1 MSSDEKE
8 STLTSFVLD
17 YSDELLS
24 DISFLKM
31 ACRKKPEIIKFA
43 STSIL
48 QNYESVYEIL
58 ESLSFEIE
66 TLSSNKKI
74 EIINKEI
81 DFIKKEIE
89 ILDKSIQEEIYK
101 CKISEYDK
109 LSYERY
115 SLDKREIKIFCQSL
129 PEEVYNY
136 PKILIELCKH
146 DDAALEKAS
155 YNTRNNFNIVREIV
169 SNKDSCVNFCYASH
183 ALQTNLI
190 LLKMYA
196 LNINGKDDEFL
207 FEVFNKVNEI
217 DKNSFDKEFALKMCA
232 KHGWFTKYLNKSLQN
247 DHDVL
252 RTCLA
257 SQYFSYWDEN
267 DDYDISCMTYCSP
280 DNTLLRDKNFVKKC
294 LERDI
299 EQIKYFKHLEFIDY
313 SFTFNIYFDHAD
325 DMIHDKMPYNIH
337 EYFSY
342 LPIKLQEEEN
352 FLLVYQCTKV
362 ICKVLEYLK
371 YPMFSKCPK
380 LDLIDHINEMN
391 QNYKNFKLIYM
402 AINRNFVRSTKKLI
416 ISFAGSKN
424 IMTANYSCYLP
435 MLDGDGYTGIRY
447 LIAEYLG
454 INLSDEIRLID
465 HIKIVRCFYRKFG
478 ELSNKIIDTRKYKKI
493 EN

>member
-8 STLTSFVLD
+8 STLTSFILD

-58 ESLSFEIE
+58 ESLSFESE

-74 EIINKEI
+74 EIIDKEI
-81 DFIKKEIE
+81 DFIEKEIE
-89 ILDKSIQEEIYK
+89 ILGKSIPEEMYVFK
-101 CKISEYDK
+101 KRK
-109 LSYERY
+109 LVELSVERY
-115 SLDKREIKIFCQSL
+115 DLDKREIEIFYRSL
-129 PEEVYNY
+129 PEEIYNY
-136 PKILIELCKH
+136 PKILIEFCKH
-146 DDAALEKAS
+146 GFNALEKAS
-155 YNTRNNFNIVREIV
+155 YNTRNNFNIVKEIV
-169 SNKDSCVNFCYASH
+169 SNKDSCVNFYHASH

-196 LNINGKDDEFL
+196 LNINDKDDEFL
-207 FEVFNKVNEI
+207 FEVFDEVIEEI
-217 DKNSFDKEFALKMCA
+217 DENSFDKEFALKMCA
-232 KHGWFTKYLNKSLQN
+232 KLGWFTKYLNKSLQN

-257 SQYFSYWDEN
+257 SKNFTYWDEDN
-267 DDYDISCMTYCSP
+267 DYDISCMTYCSP
-280 DNTLLRDKNFVKKC
+280 DNALLRDTNFVKKC
-294 LERDI
+294 LEIDF

-313 SFTFNIYFDHAD
+313 SFTFNIFFDHID
-325 DMIHDKMPYNIH
+325 DMILYKCH
-337 EYFSY
+337 EYFSC

-362 ICKVLEYLK
+362 LYKVVEDLK
-371 YPMFSKCPK
+371 SLPMFFSKCPK

-478 ELSNKIIDTRKYKKI
+478 ELSK
-493 EN
+493 